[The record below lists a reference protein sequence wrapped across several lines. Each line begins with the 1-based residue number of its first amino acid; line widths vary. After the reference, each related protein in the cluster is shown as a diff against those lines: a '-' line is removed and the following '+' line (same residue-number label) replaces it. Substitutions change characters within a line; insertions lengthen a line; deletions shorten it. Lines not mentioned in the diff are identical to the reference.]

1 MEPPSGD
8 AERAALRSAI
18 NGVLRTSPPADCW
31 PRLVDLGLLGLGV
44 PIQDG
49 GSDGSPVELGLAVQ
63 TCASEPIALP
73 LLSSLFAVRA
83 LLSTSSASDAG
94 LIADVCSGRTRAAL
108 AIADETGAVAAPGQ
122 GVHAVEVGP
131 NSWQLR
137 GVSGFAMDAADADL
151 LLIVA
156 VGSGGP
162 ALFGVANPAQG
173 LRIDPLP
180 SLDATRPLAT
190 LTLSNATAQLLS
202 APWGWDPAV
211 VLTDIAAL
219 VAADS
224 VGGARAAL
232 DATVDYAKKRKQ
244 FGRAVGSFQAVKHR
258 LADMSLAVNA
268 GLTATDHAF
277 RLLGTGDPD
286 TALYASIAKVVAA
299 ESYLRVAEDSI
310 QTLGG
315 IGFTWEHSAHL
326 HLKRAQANC
335 QLFGTGHSHVL
346 AVADHIGL

>member
-1 MEPPSGD
+1 
-8 AERAALRSAI
+8 
-18 NGVLRTSPPADCW
+18 
-31 PRLVDLGLLGLGV
+31 
-44 PIQDG
+44 
-49 GSDGSPVELGLAVQ
+49 
-63 TCASEPIALP
+63 
-73 LLSSLFAVRA
+73 
-83 LLSTSSASDAG
+83 
-94 LIADVCSGRTRAAL
+94 
-108 AIADETGAVAAPGQ
+108 
-122 GVHAVEVGP
+122 
-131 NSWQLR
+131 
-137 GVSGFAMDAADADL
+137 MDAADADL